1 MKPWRRWLSPTLV
14 ILVLILAGAAA
25 HTFAAEAGEQNPA
38 EEPVGTVFRWLNFLL
53 VFGIA
58 AYFLVRYAPG
68 WARRRA
74 DAISG
79 SIGEAAAA
87 KAEAE
92 EELREAEARLAGLEQ
107 EAVQLRAAAQSQS
120 AAEGERIRAWA
131 REEIEKIE
139 RAAQAEIEAA
149 ERAARMELRGTAARL
164 AVERAGGL
172 IRSQLT
178 AAAQAALFRSFVE
191 NLTRS
196 AN

>member
-1 MKPWRRWLSPTLV
+1 MKPRRRWLFPALV
-14 ILVLILAGAAA
+14 ILVLILAGAVTHA
-25 HTFAAEAGEQNPA
+25 FAAEAGEQNPA

-58 AYFLVRYAPG
+58 AYFIVRYAPG

-92 EELREAEARLAGLEQ
+92 KELREAEARLAGLEQ
-107 EAVQLRAAAQSQS
+107 EAAGLRAAAQNES
-120 AAEGERIRAWA
+120 AAEAERIRART
-131 REEIEKIE
+131 REEIEKTE
-139 RAAQAEIEAA
+139 RAARAEIEAA
-149 ERAARMELRGTAARL
+149 ERAAWMELKGTAARL
-164 AVERAGGL
+164 AVERAGSL